1 MRDVGSIF
9 QHIEIFD
16 GVHVFSIA
24 VRKSYFS
31 GNNINSMRKKLYE
44 DLGKNISILDLFY
57 GKHTSLTSNK
67 FHLRRI
73 DLEILECL
81 LSDPRM
87 TFLNIA
93 RTIGCSQRTII
104 RRIEKLKSS
113 RVIMGFSLHVFLCN
127 LKGMEDSTLLIEWF
141 DVFICSDAINWL

>member
-44 DLGKNISILDLFY
+44 DLGKNISILDLSY
-57 GKHTSLTSNK
+57 GKHTS
-67 FHLRRI
+67 
-73 DLEILECL
+73 
-81 LSDPRM
+81 
-87 TFLNIA
+87 
-93 RTIGCSQRTII
+93 
-104 RRIEKLKSS
+104 
-113 RVIMGFSLHVFLCN
+113 
-127 LKGMEDSTLLIEWF
+127 
-141 DVFICSDAINWL
+141 